1 MAIKS
6 NYRREILSRAHNEVR
21 AALKDCEVLLERTR
35 KMLERSGQDNRP

>member
-6 NYRREILSRAHNEVR
+6 NSRPEILSRAQNEVR
-21 AALKDCEVLLERTR
+21 AALKDCELLLERTR